1 MTKQFDFSTVL
12 SFITGRLYCDIGCL
26 YEISKFL
33 TQRSVQT
40 IELLGIR
47 DKYKDKV
54 LSQLSE
60 PQQEICKNWK
70 HTADWQEQVGQ
81 LNKNEVVVLT
91 N

>member
-12 SFITGRLYCDIGCL
+12 SFITGRLYCDMDCL
-26 YEISKFL
+26 YEISEFL
-33 TQRSVQT
+33 IQRSVQT
-40 IELLGIR
+40 IELPGIR

-60 PQQEICKNWK
+60 SQQEICKNWK
-70 HTADWQEQVGQ
+70 HTADWQEQVEQ
-81 LNKNEVVVLT
+81 LNKSEVVSLT